1 MRKIVV
7 SELLSLDGVAEDPD
21 KFLTDWDDDVM
32 DANMSA
38 VIDTQ
43 DAVILGR
50 RSYDE
55 WARFWPESTIEPYA
69 TFINAV
75 AKFVVTST
83 PLDREWANAR
93 VVEGGLIEFVRELQ
107 DQPGG
112 DIGVH
117 ASISVAQALL
127 AAGVVD
133 ELKLVIAPT
142 IAGAGRRLLDGLPA
156 PAARIDP
163 KRDVANWE
171 TARGLPHHSLADG
184 RAATGTHEG
193 SLRTPKPCTACAEPA
208 LPDDAAFCFRC
219 GAVVGES
226 AADRFFATALW
237 CGDDARARGATM
249 ARGQGRRA

>member
-7 SELLSLDGVAEDPD
+7 YELLSLDGVAEDPD
-21 KFLTDWDDDVM
+21 AFITDWDDVM

-55 WARFWPESTIEPYA
+55 WARFWPQSTIEPFA

-75 AKFVVTST
+75 AKFVVTSSR
-83 PLDREWANAR
+83 LDREWANAR
-93 VVEGGLIEFVRELQ
+93 AFEGDLIEFVRQLQ

-127 AAGVVD
+127 AAGVAD
-133 ELKLVIAPT
+133 ELKLVIAPS
-142 IAGAGRRLLDGLPA
+142 IAGSGRRLLDGLPPQRLEA
-156 PAARIDP
+156 IR
-163 KRDVANWE
+163 
-171 TARGLPHHSLADG
+171 TATSP
-184 RAATGTHEG
+184 TGT
-193 SLRTPKPCTACAEPA
+193 LLVDYRIV
-208 LPDDAAFCFRC
+208 R
-219 GAVVGES
+219 
-226 AADRFFATALW
+226 
-237 CGDDARARGATM
+237 
-249 ARGQGRRA
+249 